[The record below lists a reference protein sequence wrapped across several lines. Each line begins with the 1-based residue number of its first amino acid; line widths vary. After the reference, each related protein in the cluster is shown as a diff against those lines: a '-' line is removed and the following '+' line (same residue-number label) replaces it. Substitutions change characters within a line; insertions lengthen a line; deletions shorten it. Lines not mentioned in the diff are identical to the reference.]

1 MILLDNHLYW
11 ANSKKD
17 LKTQNS
23 GLATHSKKYKERAKY
38 TKEKSFYVYFQK
50 ISHKITFYARLV
62 PETKFL
68 RSKRLFGHPY

>member
-1 MILLDNHLYW
+1 MSWGYVSEGIQ
-11 ANSKKD
+11 AKKID
-17 LKTQNS
+17 LRTQNP
-23 GLATHSKKYKERAKY
+23 GLATHSKKYKESAKY